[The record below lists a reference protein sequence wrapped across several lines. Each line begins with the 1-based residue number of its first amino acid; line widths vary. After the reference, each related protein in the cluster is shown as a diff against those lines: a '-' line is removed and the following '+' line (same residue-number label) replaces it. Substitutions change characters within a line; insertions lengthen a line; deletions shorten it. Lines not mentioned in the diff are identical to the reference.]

1 MDIVLLYANN
11 WSTHSIDAEND
22 LKGNTL
28 GTIRF
33 FRTYFNV
40 NIPRYSDTFLSEP
53 HPQSLKRHYFRYCS
67 SARI

>member
-1 MDIVLLYANN
+1 MQGDVKYLSALWKEDCIKSHMDIVLLYVNN

-33 FRTYFNV
+33 SQNGFQGE
-40 NIPRYSDTFLSEP
+40 YSPIF
-53 HPQSLKRHYFRYCS
+53 
-67 SARI
+67 